1 MIAIGYPKRKP
12 VLCLCVINL
21 CWMEWMSYLY
31 KMEYD
36 LILLGFVV
44 KLPICTLQ

>member
-12 VLCLCVINL
+12 VLYLCVIK
-21 CWMEWMSYLY
+21 CWKKWMSYLY

-44 KLPICTLQ
+44 KLPICIL